1 MQNATAPF
9 KRRRQVLLSFAAFG
23 GAALLQACG
32 GGGGD
37 SISSEINDRK
47 NLMQL
52 SESKPELSVWV
63 EAINTAG
70 LRERLSQSGS
80 NTAFAPTNDAFNA
93 LLGELGVSKDQLF
106 ADKQTLTAVLN
117 FHILGKTMLR
127 ETIPEGEAIEPI
139 GGGFF
144 KIDDVGNNTL
154 QFTDGRSRTG
164 RVISTDSL
172 AANGVL
178 HTLDRVMLPEN
189 KNISQTAATNSE
201 LTSFTAALAAAG
213 MTQTLEGAGP
223 FTVLAPSNAAFA
235 ALLVELNLTEAAM
248 LADTENLKKILS
260 YHVLQARLT
269 KVELRRDSSRT
280 TLQGGVVRI
289 SDSYQ
294 ITDVKNRVANI
305 TTPDVFNTNGV
316 IHIIDKVLLPA

>member
-1 MQNATAPF
+1 MQNTSSPF
-9 KRRRQVLLSFAAFG
+9 KRRQVLLSFAAFG

-32 GGGGD
+32 GGGSDG
-37 SISSEINDRK
+37 IESEINDRR
-47 NLMQL
+47 NLLQL
-52 SESKPELSVWV
+52 SESKPELSLYV
-63 EAINTAG
+63 EAIGAAG
-70 LRERLSQSGS
+70 MRERLSQSGS
-80 NTAFAPTNDAFNA
+80 NTAFAPTNDAFSA
-93 LLGELGVSKDQLF
+93 LLAEMGVSKDQLF
-106 ADKQTLTAVLN
+106 GDTQTLTAVLN
-117 FHILGKTMLR
+117 FHLLGKTMLR
-127 ETIPEGEAIEPI
+127 ETIPEGEAIEPV

-178 HTLDRVMLPEN
+178 HTLDRVMLPPN
-189 KNISQTAATNSE
+189 KNISQNIASNADLS
-201 LTSFTAALAAAG
+201 SFGAALLAAG
-213 MTQTLEGAGP
+213 MTETLAGPGP
-223 FTVLAPSNAAFA
+223 FTVFAPTNTAFA
-235 ALLVELNLTEAAM
+235 NLLVELNLTEAAM
-248 LADTENLKKILS
+248 LADVENLKKILS

-269 KVELRRDSSRT
+269 KVELRRDSSRA

-289 SDSYQ
+289 NDSYQ

-305 TTPDVFNTNGV
+305 TGPDVFNTNGV